1 MTTIISHRTLS
12 EAQSFWQALEAALDR
27 IQEGAGP
34 RDQAA
39 ERRFP
44 EDAFS
49 LLREAGALGWGAH
62 PGARRPPA
70 DLELSLVRRVA
81 AADGSVGRIFD
92 GHLNA
97 VERLAVHGPPELI
110 GEELQAVCDGRLLAG
125 VWGGEPGAGDGPPA
139 TVVRATRPRASGTR
153 AAGTP
158 ASGAEVVRGVKTF
171 CSGAGG
177 LDRAAVLVRDP
188 DGGAPMLVWIDLGDE
203 RVEIDR
209 SWYRAAGLVAS
220 ESHRVVFHDVPV
232 MARLGPPGTIASQPW
247 FSRDA
252 LRTTASWAGMA
263 DTAARGALA
272 TLAARERRSDL
283 EALAVGRILTA
294 RRTIDA
300 WIATAAGAIDG
311 DDPELPAIAV
321 HARAAVAEAS
331 RALLHEAAQ
340 ACGSMPFARATELDR
355 ARRDLE
361 LFLLQHRLDPLLVR
375 VGAAALEQ
383 AALEQAALEGGE

>member
-1 MTTIISHRTLS
+1 VTTVLSHRTFA
-12 EAQSFWQALEAALDR
+12 EAQSFWQALDEALER
-27 IQEGAGP
+27 IHEAAGP
-34 RDQAA
+34 RDRQT

-44 EDAFS
+44 EDAFA
-49 LLREAGALGWGAH
+49 LLREAGALGWGAY
-62 PGARRPPA
+62 PGTRRPPA

-97 VERLAVHGPPELI
+97 VERLAVHGPAELV
-110 GEELQAVCDGRLLAG
+110 GAELQAVCDGRLLAG
-125 VWGGEPGAGDGPPA
+125 VWGGMPGPGDGPPA
-139 TVVRATRPRASGTR
+139 TVHRSG
-153 AAGTP
+153 GQ
-158 ASGAEVVRGVKTF
+158 EVIRGVGTF

-177 LDRAAVLVRDP
+177 LDRAALLVRDP
-188 DGGAPMLVWIDLGDE
+188 DPGPPRPPLLVWIDLRDE

-209 SWYRAAGLVAS
+209 AWYQASGLVAS

-232 MARLGPPGTIASQPW
+232 MARLGPPGAIASQPW
-247 FSRDA
+247 FARDA

-263 DTAARGALA
+263 DTAVRGALA
-272 TLAARERRSDL
+272 TLAARPARSDL
-283 EALAVGRILTA
+283 EALAAGRILTA

-300 WIATAAGAIDG
+300 WISTAAGAIDA

-321 HARAAVAEAS
+321 HARAAVADAA
-331 RALLHEAAQ
+331 RTLLHEAAQ
-340 ACGSMPFARATELDR
+340 ACGSMPFARGADLDR

-375 VGAAALEQ
+375 VGAQALEQ
-383 AALEQAALEGGE
+383 AS

>member
-1 MTTIISHRTLS
+1 VTSIISHRRLS

-44 EDAFS
+44 DDAFS

-62 PGARRPPA
+62 PGVRRPPA

-81 AADGSVGRIFD
+81 GADGSVGRIFD

-97 VERLAVHGPPELI
+97 IERLAVHGPPELI
-110 GEELQAVCDGRLLAG
+110 DDELHAVCDGRLLAG
-125 VWGGEPGAGDGPPA
+125 VWGGEPGPGDGAPA
-139 TVVRATRPRASGTR
+139 MIARM
-153 AAGTP
+153 AGE
-158 ASGAEVVRGVKTF
+158 EVVRGVKTF

-188 DGGAPMLVWIDLGDE
+188 DADAPVLVWIDLVDE

-209 SWYRAAGLVAS
+209 SWYRASGLVAS

-232 MARLGPPGTIASQPW
+232 MARLGRPGTIASQPW
-247 FSRDA
+247 FARDA

-263 DTAARGALA
+263 DTAVRGALG
-272 TLAARERRSDL
+272 TLASRGQRSDL
-283 EALAVGRILTA
+283 EALAAGRILTA

-300 WIATAAGAIDG
+300 WISTAAGAIDG
-311 DDPELPAIAV
+311 EDPELPAIAI
-321 HARAAVAEAS
+321 HARAAVADAS
-331 RALLHEAAQ
+331 HSLLHEAAQ
-340 ACGSMPFARATELDR
+340 ACGSLPFARGTDLDR

-375 VGAAALEQ
+375 VGAAALER
-383 AALEQAALEGGE
+383 AAVEQAG

>member
-1 MTTIISHRTLS
+1 MTSIISHRTLS

-44 EDAFS
+44 DDAFS

-62 PGARRPPA
+62 PGVRRPPA

-97 VERLAVHGPPELI
+97 IERLAVHGPPELT
-110 GEELQAVCDGRLLAG
+110 GDELHAVCEGRLLAG
-125 VWGGEPGAGDGPPA
+125 VWGGEPGPGDGPPA
-139 TVVRATRPRASGTR
+139 TIART
-153 AAGTP
+153 AGE
-158 ASGAEVVRGVKTF
+158 EVVRGVKTF

-177 LDRAAVLVRDP
+177 LDRAVVLVRDP
-188 DGGAPMLVWIDLGDE
+188 DADAPVLVWIDLVDE

-209 SWYRAAGLVAS
+209 SWYRASGLVAS
-220 ESHRVVFHDVPV
+220 ESHRVVFHHVPV

-247 FSRDA
+247 FARDA

-263 DTAARGALA
+263 DTAVRGALA
-272 TLAARERRSDL
+272 TLASRERRSEL
-283 EALAVGRILTA
+283 EALAAGRVLTA

-300 WIATAAGAIDG
+300 WISTAAGAIDG
-311 DDPELPAIAV
+311 EDPELPALAI
-321 HARAAVAEAS
+321 HARAAVADAS
-331 RALLHEAAQ
+331 HSLLHEAAR
-340 ACGSMPFARATELDR
+340 ACGSLPFARGTELDR

-375 VGAAALEQ
+375 VGAAALER
-383 AALEQAALEGGE
+383 AAVEQAG